1 MLIAEDKN
9 SDKQSNNIGKIVNRA
24 IAAWNIKNYKY
35 DLIKNRENCVF
46 CVTTPE
52 RVTSLGKSGVALATL
67 FCTFTAA
74 ISGFTPCLKNI

>member
-9 SDKQSNNIGKIVNRA
+9 YDKQSKSIREIVNRA
-24 IAAWNIKNYKY
+24 IAAWDIKSYKY

-52 RVTSLGKSGVALATL
+52 GNKNALR
-67 FCTFTAA
+67 
-74 ISGFTPCLKNI
+74 